1 MSKSPAQLR
10 EQLSAIEPT
19 ERVYEGIGADDVD
32 ALKAILAGDEDW
44 LAARAVHALSRI
56 ESEEARQAVI
66 AATAS
71 PRMDVR
77 VAAAASAPDLPTEA
91 SDAVLVRLLD
101 DPEPAVR
108 KYAIQ
113 SSSRRNGDD
122 VRRRISRIAGADAD
136 PRVRRTAEEQARFI

>member
-19 ERVYEGIGADDVD
+19 ERIYEGIGADDVG
-32 ALKAILAGDEDW
+32 ALKAILTGDEDW

-71 PRMDVR
+71 SRMDVR

-91 SDAVLVRLLD
+91 SDAVLSRLLD
-101 DPEPAVR
+101 DAEPAVR

-113 SSSRRNGDD
+113 SSSRRNGDE
-122 VRRRISRIAGADAD
+122 VRRRITRLAGADTD
-136 PRVRRTAEEQARFI
+136 PRVRRTAEEQTRFI